1 MSFIRRDPGLLLL
14 FLTGKIVYRT
24 TKSILEFLI
33 RLLILLTK
41 TFYNVVSAFV
51 DSINWLFIL

>member
-41 TFYNVVSAFV
+41 TFYNFVSAFV